1 MSKAEPLK
9 KSTTT
14 TNSRPPKNLSEKE
27 NYSSNLLKWMEESK
41 IRRVRHKQEKSE
53 IIFPN
58 ERSSKIL
65 QDQIDNLPPSNENNS
80 KILKSKYQIERGS
93 RKSFD
98 LKINPNPTVRN
109 VDTKKENLRGKENK
123 VKLDRSVINE
133 SYSMLNNSKVS
144 LNASRNSIH
153 VANHNESYTH
163 GVFRLP
169 TLNTSI
175 ISNNANGLNTSTNN
189 ASPEVLEGESM
200 TSKLVANYGNEIL
213 EYYKIKCQV
222 KNNKSYKIF
231 DINRAFY
238 YKKK

>member
-1 MSKAEPLK
+1 MSKADLLK

-41 IRRVRHKQEKSE
+41 IRRFGHKQEKSE
-53 IIFPN
+53 ITFPN
-58 ERSSKIL
+58 EKSSKIL
-65 QDQIDNLPPSNENNS
+65 QPQIDNVHPSND
-80 KILKSKYQIERGS
+80 ILKSKYQIERGS

-98 LKINPNPTVRN
+98 LKINPNPTGRN
-109 VDTKKENLRGKENK
+109 IDAKRENLRGKENK

-133 SYSMLNNSKVS
+133 SYSLLNNSKVS

-153 VANHNESYTH
+153 VANHNESYVH

-175 ISNNANGLNTSTNN
+175 ISNNANVLNTSTNN
-189 ASPEVLEGESM
+189 ASRDVIEGESM
-200 TSKLVANYGNEIL
+200 TTKLVTNYGSEIL

-222 KNNKSYKIF
+222 RINIENNIFDKHCKNN
-231 DINRAFY
+231 N
-238 YKKK
+238 